1 VYKYHNV
8 RAKQARAREQRVF
21 FFLACDLTSFF
32 LAFQVHARDRSEEYF
47 IFIFSI
53 VHKKKSSPNNK
64 GLSVFLE
71 DFDFVFSLSLLSVV
85 CLSSLTRARHTA
97 RFVFF
102 YFFARARFFSRED
115 DLTHLMT

>member
-1 VYKYHNV
+1 MKIPLFSLLRPVS
-8 RAKQARAREQRVF
+8 
-21 FFLACDLTSFF
+21 FLIRLSQKKGERKV
-32 LAFQVHARDRSEEYF
+32 LVSL
-47 IFIFSI
+47 
-53 VHKKKSSPNNK
+53 KKSSPNNK

-85 CLSSLTRARHTA
+85 FLSSLTRARHTA